1 LSIQAAR
8 DGSVVRLLRDGRQLA
23 ALAPLVHQDGR
34 VPALSL
40 AATEGALA
48 FRGEGIQVTLAPD
61 PQGDL
66 AVRIEST
73 HVVEG
78 PVVRVFGSLEQ
89 GLLAGLE
96 YLGKGEA
103 SSTRLDIETD
113 EAYRAEPDPLKV
125 TMPLAAFV
133 TDAASVALSWED
145 MSLQP
150 TFATP
155 DFLDYAPGHRMAL
168 KGRKIHAVLRVGEG
182 WQGGGRLEDAIL
194 WAVKRRE
201 LPPLP
206 ALPRTFEAQMQLS
219 LAAYSG
225 MVHDAEHGG
234 WFHAVV
240 PGSRRMPQRGA
251 PLGDCASA
259 IWRITGTLPEVPEL
273 QLGGAHVENSAGFFV
288 AGQAERWLR
297 IVDGRAEQLRKSQ
310 RPDGSYRYDGPFR
323 RGHFEDTASGIC
335 ALPAH
340 VLLEHAWATGN
351 PDSQAAGLK
360 TLEFLRRFRT
370 PRGAQTWEV
379 PLHTPDILASAHA
392 VWACVRA
399 FELTGDRR
407 HLEDARRWALTG
419 LPFVYQ
425 WSNQPIMRYAT
436 VAVYGATHWRGPNW
450 MGLPVQWC
458 GTVYAYALLLLEPY
472 DQTLEWRKLAEGILR
487 CGEQMQYPD
496 GPSKGCLPDVFDL
509 PTQQRRPADINPGA
523 LVSLRLRLA
532 GQLDALAVARSGS
545 RCVVAPFPVEI
556 RGEQAVIQARAGVQ
570 YQVLIDGRRII
581 TITSQGT
588 DSIPLQETPAPQ

>member
-1 LSIQAAR
+1 
-8 DGSVVRLLRDGRQLA
+8 
-23 ALAPLVHQDGR
+23 
-34 VPALSL
+34 
-40 AATEGALA
+40 
-48 FRGEGIQVTLAPD
+48 
-61 PQGDL
+61 
-66 AVRIEST
+66 
-73 HVVEG
+73 
-78 PVVRVFGSLEQ
+78 
-89 GLLAGLE
+89 
-96 YLGKGEA
+96 
-103 SSTRLDIETD
+103 
-113 EAYRAEPDPLKV
+113 
-125 TMPLAAFV
+125 
-133 TDAASVALSWED
+133 
-145 MSLQP
+145 
-150 TFATP
+150 
-155 DFLDYAPGHRMAL
+155 MAL